1 MSDGK
6 VLLQVQGLQK
16 HFPVR
21 QNSFIPGGKRVL
33 VRAVDGVDLR
43 LYEGETL
50 GVVGESGC
58 GKSTTARLLMHL
70 IEPDEGS
77 VVFDGKTVGRDL
89 SLREYRRQ
97 VQMVFQDSYSSLNP
111 RLTVLDSIAFGP
123 QVHGVSAG
131 QAKARAEDFMQ
142 RVGLDPSRFGERYP
156 HELSGGQRQ
165 RVNIARALSLQP
177 RVIILDEAV
186 SALDKSVEAQV
197 INLLMDLKDSL
208 GLTYLFISHDPVP
221 RLSIK
226 QLKVRFQAGARQIHA
241 VNGLDLSLS
250 AGKTLAL
257 IGESGSGKS
266 VTLRSILRLHP
277 PRSTLIE
284 GSIRVGDQEV
294 LDLSP
299 TELADFRGAVAS
311 MIFQE
316 PLLALDPVYSVGAQ
330 IVESMIRHGLC
341 SKADAWKRAVEL
353 FERVRIPSPER
364 RVHAYPH
371 EMSGGMRQRA
381 MIALAM
387 SCNPSLLLADEPT
400 TALDATVQ
408 IQILLLLRELQAAM
422 NLSIVFV
429 THDIGAA
436 IEVADEIAV
445 MYAGRIVE
453 QGAAKQMMRS
463 PKHPYTFA
471 LLMSRAHGGLT
482 KGERLPA
489 IAGSP
494 PDLARLPQGCAFAE
508 RCDRRKE
515 VCLSTQPD
523 IQQRSG
529 QAVRCHFPIES
540 VQEAAKAK

>member
-1 MSDGK
+1 MNGPI
-6 VLLQVQGLQK
+6 L
-16 HFPVR
+16 P
-21 QNSFIPGGKRVL
+21 
-33 VRAVDGVDLR
+33 
-43 LYEGETL
+43 
-50 GVVGESGC
+50 
-58 GKSTTARLLMHL
+58 KS
-70 IEPDEGS
+70 
-77 VVFDGKTVGRDL
+77 
-89 SLREYRRQ
+89 
-97 VQMVFQDSYSSLNP
+97 
-111 RLTVLDSIAFGP
+111 
-123 QVHGVSAG
+123 SAE
-131 QAKARAEDFMQ
+131 AT
-142 RVGLDPSRFGERYP
+142 DPS
-156 HELSGGQRQ
+156 L
-165 RVNIARALSLQP
+165 
-177 RVIILDEAV
+177 
-186 SALDKSVEAQV
+186 
-197 INLLMDLKDSL
+197 
-208 GLTYLFISHDPVP
+208 

-226 QLKVRFQAGARQIHA
+226 QLKVRFQAGTRQIHA
-241 VNGLDLSLS
+241 VNGLDLSLG

-266 VTLRSILRLHP
+266 VTLRSILRLHS

-284 GSIRVGDQEV
+284 GSIRVGDHEV
-294 LDLSP
+294 LNLSAA
-299 TELADFRGAVAS
+299 ELADFRGAVAS

-330 IVESMIRHGLC
+330 IVETMTRHRLC

-353 FERVRIPSPER
+353 FERVQIPSPER

-453 QGAAKQMMRS
+453 QGAAKQIMRS

-471 LLMSRAHGGLT
+471 LLMSRAHGSLT

-515 VCLSTQPD
+515 ACLSTQPD

-529 QAVRCHFPIES
+529 QAVRCLFPIES
-540 VQEAAKAK
+540 VQEAAKAEQVTTSASKHHAHLAH